1 MKITTVEEYRAA
13 MHEFVVLLG
22 KPHKNYGEDKR
33 LTELSRAIDKACRK
47 TRGPKSPPRWRRY
60 MIPVIAVTALGLFAI
75 AIIIAAIVVGEPRP

>member
-47 TRGPKSPPRWRRY
+47 TWGPKSPPRWRRY
-60 MIPVIAVTALGLFAI
+60 MIPAI
-75 AIIIAAIVVGEPRP
+75 VLIVIIIVAIVVGGPR